1 LKNDYVVSAILSNS
15 RFRLLLIAGTFAVL
29 GACTLGI
36 SLAEGAS
43 PSAEIGLYDYD
54 QFSRPVGVATCE
66 DGVLT
71 STTAISIY
79 LPLLYH
85 GTLDTAG
92 GWRELG
98 GSASG
103 DGISGD
109 AYGSV
114 ASIAIASDGTL
125 YIAWIS
131 SSEHNLLVK
140 RWNRDDLD
148 WEQVGTPVTD
158 AMRGGYSLVIAPDNI
173 PYIAFESD
181 NVYVKRWSG
190 DDWEQVGAESVNGG
204 GGHAHYPSLAIAS
217 DGTLYVA
224 WWKAKNIS
232 DSDIYVKRWNGAT
245 WEEVGVGSASGGGVS
260 NTDHASYPAIQT
272 SPDGTPYV
280 AWWDD
285 RDSEGDIFVRRWNG
299 VVWEQVGGG
308 SASGGGISNTGQA
321 SAPPSLAVAPD
332 GTPYIAWKNRGTE
345 VGYQYNQI
353 YVRRW
358 ISGAWSE
365 IGIGSASG
373 GGISNND
380 SDSYAPKIEIAPNG
394 TSYVTWGNETV
405 SGWSA
410 IYIRRWNGQSWEQVG
425 AGSASGGGI
434 SNTPYDS
441 SGPSLAIAPDGIPYV
456 AWADHDINDPP
467 HWRVYMRHWLGPR

>member
-1 LKNDYVVSAILSNS
+1 LKGDYVVSAILSNS
-15 RFRLLLIAGTFAVL
+15 GFRLLLIAGTLALL

-43 PSAEIGLYDYD
+43 PSAEIGSCDYD

-66 DGVLT
+66 DTVVT
-71 STTAISIY
+71 PTTAISMY

-85 GTLDTAG
+85 GTPGTTG

-109 AYGSV
+109 AYGGM
-114 ASIAIASDGTL
+114 ASIAIASDGTP

-131 SSEHNLLVK
+131 EENLFVK
-140 RWNRDDLD
+140 RWSRDDLD

-158 AMRGGYSLVIAPDNI
+158 AMWGGYSLVIAPDSI

-181 NVYVKRWSG
+181 NIYVKRWSG
-190 DDWEQVGAESVNGG
+190 DDWEEVGAGSVNGG
-204 GGHAHYPSLAIAS
+204 GGHAHYPSLAIAP

-224 WWKAKNIS
+224 WWKAKSIS
-232 DSDIYVKRWNGAT
+232 DSDIYAKRWNGAV

-260 NTDHASYPAIQT
+260 NTDSASYPAIRT

-285 RDSEGDIFVRRWNG
+285 RNSEGDIFVRRWNG

-321 SAPPSLAVAPD
+321 SAPPSLAVASD
-332 GTPYIAWKNRGTE
+332 GTPYIAWKNRGA
-345 VGYQYNQI
+345 GDQPNQI
-353 YVRRW
+353 YVRSW

-380 SDSYAPKIEIAPNG
+380 SDSSAPTIAIAPNG
-394 TSYVTWGNETV
+394 TPYVTWQNETV

-410 IYIRRWNGQSWEQVG
+410 IYIRRWNGETWEEVG
-425 AGSASGGGI
+425 AGSASGDGI

-441 SGPSLAIAPDGIPYV
+441 SEPSLAVVPDGIPYV
-456 AWADHDINDPP
+456 AWDDFDANNTP